1 MRALRLENG
10 RPMLL
15 AGIRRHH
22 AYASAGETITAQW
35 REFEELAR
43 IEDQAGSVAYGV
55 MCGGNPDT
63 QQFEY
68 MCAVEVSSFDK
79 LPASL
84 GRMRVPAA
92 YYAVFEHGGNV
103 ATVQET
109 WNAIWKTWLPESG
122 FVPANSPDFER
133 YDEHFDSATG
143 EGGLEIF
150 FPIVEST
157 KADA

>member
-1 MRALRLENG
+1 MRAPQFENG

-43 IEDQAGSVAYGV
+43 IPAQIGTVAYGV
-55 MCGGNPDT
+55 MCGGSPES

-68 MCAVEVSSFDK
+68 MCAVEVSSFDD
-79 LPASL
+79 LPADL
-84 GRMRVPAA
+84 GRMRVPEAF
-92 YYAVFEHGGNV
+92 YAVFEHAGIV
-103 ATVQET
+103 STVQDT

-122 FVPANSPDFER
+122 FGPANSPDFER
-133 YDEHFDSATG
+133 YGEHFDSTTG

-157 KADA
+157 NADA